1 MKQNRFLISV
11 LAGIVLIVILSGPVF
26 GEVAPTDG
34 NSLLEQCND
43 AIRIYDGKGLYVP
56 EAGLAKSTF
65 CGGYVTGFIDV
76 NNAHWKVDNL
86 KTNYICP
93 PDQIHP
99 IQIIRVV
106 HKYLKDHPEDL
117 HEYRGILVFRALK
130 QAFPCK

>member
-56 EAGLAKSTF
+56 EAGLAKL
-65 CGGYVTGFIDV
+65 I
-76 NNAHWKVDNL
+76 
-86 KTNYICP
+86 
-93 PDQIHP
+93 
-99 IQIIRVV
+99 
-106 HKYLKDHPEDL
+106 
-117 HEYRGILVFRALK
+117 
-130 QAFPCK
+130 

>member
-1 MKQNRFLISV
+1 MKRNRFLISV
-11 LAGIVLIVILSGPVF
+11 LAGIVLIVILSGPVI

-34 NSLLEQCND
+34 NSLLEQCKN
-43 AIRIYDGKGLYVP
+43 AIRIYDGKGL
-56 EAGLAKSTF
+56 
-65 CGGYVTGFIDV
+65 
-76 NNAHWKVDNL
+76 NL